1 MEKIQKKIG
10 DLNLGTP
17 KIMSFSEYHRYAQ
30 NDLILK
36 LQNLHQAYIH
46 LNYDKALAKEPSHF
60 WRDFAYSYQHSITI

>member
-1 MEKIQKKIG
+1 MKIG
-10 DLNLGTP
+10 FVLFDWNFT
-17 KIMSFSEYHRYAQ
+17 IAHFQ